1 MQKNVGCEGCFYEE
15 KDILDLYNKEKY
27 KNKELE
33 LKRKMAEND
42 YNYWVQLALDRKEE
56 IERLEKRLAE
66 EKEKNNNQKWLIR
79 KLDKDGI
86 ISDID

>member
-1 MQKNVGCEGCFYEE
+1 
-15 KDILDLYNKEKY
+15 
-27 KNKELE
+27 
-33 LKRKMAEND
+33 MAEND

-66 EKEKNNNQKWLIR
+66 EKEKNKNQKWLIR

-86 ISDID
+86 IPDID